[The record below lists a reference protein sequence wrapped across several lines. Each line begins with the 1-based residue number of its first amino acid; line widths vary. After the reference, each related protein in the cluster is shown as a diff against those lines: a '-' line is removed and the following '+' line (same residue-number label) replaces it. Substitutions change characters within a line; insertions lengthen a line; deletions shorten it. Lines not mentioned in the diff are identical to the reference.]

1 MYKTKLDIKKT
12 QKAIE
17 LLKFTFTKELHKNLN
32 LTRVSAPL
40 FVFSSNKI
48 NDGLNGEKPVIFN
61 AKTIDQDIEIVH
73 SLAKWKRIALKK
85 YKFDVYEGIW
95 TDMNAIRREED
106 LDNKHSLYVDQ
117 WDWEMII
124 KQSDRNLDFLFNVV
138 KKIYK
143 SILHTERKLNI
154 EYVEL
159 REKLPKTIKFIS
171 SIELYNLYPNLTP
184 EEREREIVKLHG
196 AVFVYGIGN
205 KLNNGL
211 EHSKRA
217 FDYDDWTL
225 NGDLLF
231 YDKINDDCLEISSM
245 GIRVDKNSLLNQKQK
260 LNKSDEYMKEY
271 HQMILNNQLPFT
283 IGGGIGQSRL
293 SMFLLEKK
301 HIAEVQVSLWDEQN
315 NNFFE
320 ENNIEFL

>member
-1 MYKTKLDIKKT
+1 MYKSKLDIKNT

-40 FVFSSNKI
+40 FVFSNSKI
-48 NDGLNGEKPVIFN
+48 NDGLNGEKPVIFK

-73 SLAKWKRIALKK
+73 SLAKWKRMALNK

-124 KQSDRNLDFLFNVV
+124 KESDRNLEFLFNVV

-154 EYVEL
+154 EYIEL
-159 REKLPKTIKFIS
+159 KEKLPKSIKFIS
-171 SIELYNLYPNLTP
+171 SFELYNLYPNLTP
-184 EEREREIVKLHG
+184 EQREKEIVKLYG
-196 AVFVYGIGN
+196 AVFVYGIGD
-205 KLNNGL
+205 KLGDGL

-217 FDYDDWTL
+217 FDYDDWNL

-231 YDKINDDCLEISSM
+231 YDKINDDCIEISSM
-245 GIRVDKNSLLNQKQK
+245 GIRVDKNSLLKQKEK
-260 LNKSDEYMKEY
+260 LNKSDDFIKKY
-271 HQMILNNQLPFT
+271 HYMILENKLPFT

-301 HIAEVQVSLWDEQN
+301 HIAEVQVSLWDENNVKYFN
-315 NNFFE
+315 NNG
-320 ENNIEFL
+320 IEIL

>member
-1 MYKTKLDIKKT
+1 MYKSKLNIKNT

-40 FVFSSNKI
+40 FVFSNNKI
-48 NDGLNGEKPVIFN
+48 NDGLNGERPVIFK

-73 SLAKWKRIALKK
+73 SLAKWKRMALKK
-85 YKFDVYEGIW
+85 YNFDTYEGIW

-124 KQSDRNLDFLFNVV
+124 NESDRNLEFLFNIVR
-138 KKIYK
+138 KIYK

-154 EYVEL
+154 EYIEL
-159 REKLPKTIKFIS
+159 KEKLPKSVKFIS
-171 SIELYNLYPNLTP
+171 STELYNLYPNLTP

-196 AVFVYGIGN
+196 AVFVYGIGD
-205 KLNNGL
+205 KLEDGL

-231 YDKINDDCLEISSM
+231 YDKINDDCIEISSM
-245 GIRVDKNSLLNQKQK
+245 GIRVDKNSLLSQKHK
-260 LNKSDEYMKEY
+260 LNKSDEFMKEY

-315 NNFFE
+315 NDFFDK
-320 ENNIEFL
+320 NNIEFL

>member
-1 MYKTKLDIKKT
+1 MYKSKLDIKNT

-40 FVFSSNKI
+40 FVFSNSKI
-48 NDGLNGEKPVIFN
+48 NDGLNGEKPVIFKS
-61 AKTIDQDIEIVH
+61 KTIDQDIEIVH
-73 SLAKWKRIALKK
+73 SLAKWKRMALNK

-106 LDNKHSLYVDQ
+106 LDNKHSVYVDQ

-124 KQSDRNLDFLFNVV
+124 KESDRNLDFLFNVV

-154 EYVEL
+154 EYIEL
-159 REKLPKTIKFIS
+159 KEKLPKSIKFIS
-171 SIELYNLYPNLTP
+171 SFELYNLYPNLTP
-184 EEREREIVKLHG
+184 EQREKEIVKLYG
-196 AVFVYGIGN
+196 AVFVYGIGD
-205 KLNNGL
+205 KLGDGL

-217 FDYDDWTL
+217 FDYDDWNL

-231 YDKINDDCLEISSM
+231 YDKINDDCIEISSM
-245 GIRVDKNSLLNQKQK
+245 GIRVDKNSLLKQKEK
-260 LNKSDEYMKEY
+260 LNKSDDFIKEY
-271 HQMILNNQLPFT
+271 HYMILENKLPFT

-301 HIAEVQVSLWDEQN
+301 HIAEVQVSLWDEN
-315 NNFFE
+315 NVKYFND
-320 ENNIEFL
+320 NGIEIL